1 MARELTTEFRSW
13 DKSDEECLVFSVTLT
28 FTFRMTGSSEANK
41 YNVFS
46 NLQA

>member
-1 MARELTTEFRSW
+1 MAREITTELRYW
-13 DKSDEECLVFSVTLT
+13 DKHSEECLVFSVTLT
-28 FTFRMTGSSEANK
+28 LAFRMTGSSDANK